1 MVSAPSISMA
11 AAVDEANPL
20 LQDFEFPP
28 FDVVE
33 AKHVRP
39 GIRALLKNLESDLEE
54 LERTVEPTWPK
65 LVEPLEKIIDQLT
78 VVWGMINHL
87 KAVKD
92 SPELRA
98 AIEEVQPE
106 KVKFQLRL
114 GQSKPIYGA
123 FKAIQDS
130 PRWLSLSDA
139 QKRIVESQ
147 IKEAVLN
154 GVALDDDKRE
164 QFNKIEQEL
173 ERLSQKFAE
182 NVLDATKKFEKLI
195 TDKKD
200 IEGLPAT
207 ALGLAAQTAVS
218 KGHTDATAENGP
230 WIITLDAP
238 SFMSVMQHAKN
249 RGLREEIYRAYVTRA
264 SSGDLNNTA
273 IIDEILK
280 LKLEKAKL
288 LNYNNYA
295 EVSMATK
302 MATVEKAEELL
313 ETLRIASWDAAV
325 QACGITSFHQ
335 GNSTSYS
342 VDQIY
347 ALPDNLFHASLS
359 ALGDWLMAS
368 IGKEISTPNFELPK
382 RKTGNFDIL
391 VAALLMVA
399 GPVLTLSYKLTTS
412 LHSFSISCANFSAS
426 KALVSMLAFLYYSE
440 DMEDLKTFSKS
451 QGAVEANDL
460 THWDTSFWA
469 ERLRE
474 SKYDINEEELRPF
487 FSLPK
492 VMDGLFNLAKTLFGI
507 DIEPADGL
515 APVWNNDVKFYCVKY
530 SLGSPIAY
538 FYFDPYSRPSEKRGG
553 AWMDEVVSRSRV
565 LSRNGTAPRLPI
577 AHMVCNQTPPV
588 GDKPSLMTF
597 REVETVFHE
606 FGHALQHMLTKQD
619 EGLVAG
625 IRGIEWDAVELPS
638 QFMENWET
646 LMGIAKHYETG
657 ESLPEEVYLKLLA
670 ARTFRAGSLSL
681 RQLRF
686 ASLDLEL
693 HTKYI
698 PGGSESIYDVD
709 QRVSKRTQVIPPL
722 PEDRFLCGYAA
733 GYYSYKWAEVLSA
746 DAFSAFEDAGLDNS
760 KAVKETGHKF
770 RETILALGGGKAPLE
785 YIKSPFSSELVND
798 PTSSCKRERRLRYI
812 GRKCPKKTLLMGRQV
827 GEGATYADNVLVCP
841 VANHGG
847 ELREI
852 CELRN
857 VGGESFEEVVPC
869 ECGDGRPAENEIRW
883 AFGGRFECLDAG
895 MVRPLVKEEVKECV
909 IPGLV
914 SERERGEGGYPKC
927 LFGMICMCAVK
938 YLRIVEETQR
948 CTVEYAIRGGRMVTT
963 RSGKAYGGNVVVGR
977 LPIWGVRK
985 ARTVGPRGRPSGMK
999 RASKPKTRRSKK
1011 GVPVGCKGPCKTHTI
1026 DVIKTCYHDGRGPGL
1041 LSNID
1046 RGDDLGQMEGRRIR
1060 VIKMLLRGKVYLND
1074 SNALVPGTNICKIWI
1089 IKDMRH

>member
-1 MVSAPSISMA
+1 MAQTRKVYPVGAVLLIINLLMASRIPLSRSILLLQRTNNHFPHSHFTPKRFPKSYPCPLWSSSFSSCLQTLHQSSTTTATTPPYISICYSSISKDP
-11 AAVDEANPL
+11 VTDEANPL

-33 AKHVRP
+33 ASHVRP

-54 LERTVEPTWPK
+54 FERTLEPSWPK
-65 LVEPLEKIIDQLT
+65 LVEPLEKLVDQLT

-114 GQSKPIYGA
+114 GQSKPIYNA

-130 PRWLSLSDA
+130 PQWSSLSDA

-173 ERLSQKFAE
+173 ERLSQKFGE

-207 ALGLAAQTAVS
+207 SLGLAAQTAVS
-218 KGHTDATAENGP
+218 KGHTDATVENGP

-238 SFMSVMQHAKN
+238 SFMSVMQHARN

-280 LKLEKAKL
+280 LRLEKAKL
-288 LNYNNYA
+288 LGYNNYA

-313 ETLRIASWDAAV
+313 EKLRKASWDAAV
-325 QACGITSFHQ
+325 Q
-335 GNSTSYS
+335 
-342 VDQIY
+342 
-347 ALPDNLFHASLS
+347 
-359 ALGDWLMAS
+359 
-368 IGKEISTPNFELPK
+368 
-382 RKTGNFDIL
+382 
-391 VAALLMVA
+391 
-399 GPVLTLSYKLTTS
+399 
-412 LHSFSISCANFSAS
+412 
-426 KALVSMLAFLYYSE
+426 
-440 DMEDLKTFSKS
+440 DMEDLKIFSKN
-451 QGAVEANDL
+451 QGAMEANDL
-460 THWDTSFWA
+460 THWDTGFWA

-492 VMDGLFNLAKTLFGI
+492 VMDGLFNLAKTIFGI
-507 DIEPADGL
+507 DIELADGL
-515 APVWNNDVKFYCVKY
+515 APVWNSDVKFYCVKD

-565 LSRNGTAPRLPI
+565 LSPNGTAPRLPI

-588 GDKPSLMTF
+588 GKKPSLMTF

-638 QFMENWET
+638 QFMENWCYHRET

-657 ESLPEEVYLKLLA
+657 ETLPEEVYSKLLA
-670 ARTFRAGSLSL
+670 ARTFRAGSFSL
-681 RQLRF
+681 RQIKF

-693 HTKYI
+693 HTNYI
-698 PGGSESIYDVD
+698 PGALESIYDVD

-722 PEDRFLCGYAA
+722 TEDRFLCGFSHIFAGGYAA

-746 DAFSAFEDAGLDNS
+746 DAFSAFEDVGLDNS
-760 KAVKETGHKF
+760 KAVKETGNKF

-785 YIKSPFSSELVND
+785 VF
-798 PTSSCKRERRLRYI
+798 
-812 GRKCPKKTLLMGRQV
+812 
-827 GEGATYADNVLVCP
+827 
-841 VANHGG
+841 
-847 ELREI
+847 
-852 CELRN
+852 
-857 VGGESFEEVVPC
+857 
-869 ECGDGRPAENEIRW
+869 
-883 AFGGRFECLDAG
+883 
-895 MVRPLVKEEVKECV
+895 
-909 IPGLV
+909 
-914 SERERGEGGYPKC
+914 
-927 LFGMICMCAVK
+927 
-938 YLRIVEETQR
+938 VEF
-948 CTVEYAIRGGRMVTT
+948 
-963 RSGKAYGGNVVVGR
+963 
-977 LPIWGVRK
+977 
-985 ARTVGPRGRPSGMK
+985 RGREPSPEALL
-999 RASKPKTRRSKK
+999 R
-1011 GVPVGCKGPCKTHTI
+1011 HN
-1026 DVIKTCYHDGRGPGL
+1026 GL
-1041 LSNID
+1041 LS
-1046 RGDDLGQMEGRRIR
+1046 
-1060 VIKMLLRGKVYLND
+1060 VTTP
-1074 SNALVPGTNICKIWI
+1074 A
-1089 IKDMRH
+1089 